1 MQRHR
6 KFPLHVVIEYT
17 LSYFTSVRSE
27 GGVECR
33 QSADAVAIAA
43 RLSPNNDED
52 FEDQSNASERKTSP
66 PQ

>member
-43 RLSPNNDED
+43 RLSPNDED